1 MQRNTVFLLTSNQLT
16 NPRFSHLQGK
26 MSVHKNCILPGF
38 VPQGMADDR
47 CIT

>member
-26 MSVHKNCILPGF
+26 MSVHKKLYFARVRPPVDG
-38 VPQGMADDR
+38 PW
-47 CIT
+47 